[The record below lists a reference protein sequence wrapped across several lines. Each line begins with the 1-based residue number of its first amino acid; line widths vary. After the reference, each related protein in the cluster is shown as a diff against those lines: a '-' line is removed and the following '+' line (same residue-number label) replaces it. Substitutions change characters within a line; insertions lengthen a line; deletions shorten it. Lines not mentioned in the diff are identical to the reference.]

1 MKKKLDNGEN
11 RAYNGHSWVNLYP
24 AQDGLGVMA
33 SMKKVSELSGVSIA
47 TVSRVIN
54 NNGRFSEAT
63 RERVLAVIRKL
74 GYTPNSNARALRTNR
89 TSNIGVI
96 VPDITNEFFAKLT
109 LYIQQA
115 LFEENYS
122 TIIYNT
128 DENKTLEERH
138 IQALT
143 AQSVSGIIFIS
154 GGAYNVKIPEVPTI
168 FLDRTPR
175 LKDKNNFIQI
185 RTDHFMGGKQ
195 AGELLIKTGCKK
207 PGIVMGPKRLF
218 SQMERLRGFE
228 EAFKR
233 EKHSVFVIEI
243 KQVGYDSAYKALSLP
258 DRGDCRD
265 GYFCTTDWIAIGV
278 MNALRERKIKIPEEV
293 KLVGFDNI
301 SIAEYSKLTTIH
313 QDIKGM
319 AETAASL
326 MIRILNGGKADE
338 REYIFDPVLVRR
350 ETA

>member
-1 MKKKLDNGEN
+1 M
-11 RAYNGHSWVNLYP
+11 V
-24 AQDGLGVMA
+24 
-33 SMKKVSELSGVSIA
+33 SMKNVSELSGVSIA

-54 NNGRFSEAT
+54 SNGRFSKAT
-63 RERVLAVIRKL
+63 RERVLAVIREL
-74 GYTPNSNARALRTNR
+74 GYMPNSNARALRTNR

-128 DENKTLEERH
+128 NENKTLEERH

-154 GGAYNVKIPEVPTI
+154 GGAYSVEIPEVPTI

-175 LKDKNNFIQI
+175 LKHKNNFIQI

-195 AGELLIKTGCKK
+195 AGELLIQTGCKK

-218 SQMERLRGFE
+218 SQIERLRGFV
-228 EAFKR
+228 EAFKQ
-233 EKHSVFVIEI
+233 EKHDVSVIEI
-243 KQVGYDSAYKALSLP
+243 KQVGHDSAYNAVSRLL

-278 MNALRERKIKIPEEV
+278 MNALRERKIKIPDRV

-326 MIRILNGGKADE
+326 MVTILNGGKVNE
-338 REYIFDPVLVRR
+338 QEYIFDSVLVRR

>member
-1 MKKKLDNGEN
+1 
-11 RAYNGHSWVNLYP
+11 
-24 AQDGLGVMA
+24 
-33 SMKKVSELSGVSIA
+33 MKKVSELSGVSIA

-63 RERVLAVIRKL
+63 REHVLSVIRKL

-233 EKHSVFVIEI
+233 EKHNVSVIEI
-243 KQVGYDSAYKALSLP
+243 KQVGYDSAYKALSLLL
-258 DRGDCRD
+258 DKDACKED
-265 GYFCTTDWIAIGV
+265 GFFCTTDWIAIGV
-278 MNALRERKIKIPEEV
+278 MNALRERKIKIPGEV

-326 MIRILNGGKADE
+326 MIKILNGGKVSE

>member
-1 MKKKLDNGEN
+1 
-11 RAYNGHSWVNLYP
+11 
-24 AQDGLGVMA
+24 
-33 SMKKVSELSGVSIA
+33 MKKVSELSGVSIA

-54 NNGRFSEAT
+54 NNGRFSRAT
-63 RERVLAVIRKL
+63 RERVLAVIRDL
-74 GYTPNSNARALRTNR
+74 GYTPNSNARALRTNK
-89 TSNIGVI
+89 TNTIGVI

-128 DENKTLEERH
+128 DESKTLEERH

-154 GGAYNVKIPEVPTI
+154 GGAYSVKIPEVPTI
-168 FLDRTPR
+168 FLDRMPR
-175 LKDKNNFIQI
+175 LKEKNNYIQI
-185 RTDHFMGGKQ
+185 RTDHFMGGLQ
-195 AGELLIKTGCKK
+195 AGGLLARAGCKK

-218 SQMERLRGFE
+218 SQVERLKGFV

-233 EKHSVFVIEI
+233 EKRDVSIIEI
-243 KQVGYDSAYKALSLP
+243 KQVGYDSAYNALSRLL
-258 DRGDCRD
+258 DKGACGDA
-265 GYFCTTDWIAIGV
+265 YFCTTDWIAMGV
-278 MNALRERKIKIPEEV
+278 MNALRERNIEIPGRVKI
-293 KLVGFDNI
+293 VGFDNI

-319 AETAASL
+319 AETASSL
-326 MIRILNGGKADE
+326 MLTILNGGKVDE
-338 REYIFDPVLVRR
+338 REYIFDSVLIRR